1 MSDQLCSNKR
11 VQHSNPHINITSRS
25 FLIKRHIVS
34 TYFWS
39 CCVCL
44 CTCFCISSISLQCLI
59 GVGVPGCRAVTLMAL
74 LIEAFLSPA
83 WLNSNGL
90 RFDFPTGTRQERANN
105 NTQTHTSRLFG
116 GKRSM
121 QGGGGGGRNDDSPP
135 APPDVL
141 GCTVQWHRQRDMIIW
156 LVLLSNYTLTWG

>member
-44 CTCFCISSISLQCLI
+44 CTCFCISSVSLQCLI

-105 NTQTHTSRLFG
+105 NTHRHTPAGYLGERGACREEVEEGMMTAHRHHQMFWDAPY
-116 GKRSM
+116 
-121 QGGGGGGRNDDSPP
+121 NDTD
-135 APPDVL
+135 
-141 GCTVQWHRQRDMIIW
+141 RE
-156 LVLLSNYTLTWG
+156 TWSYG